1 MSLEPE
7 QPTALILDLEAFRR
21 RRRAA
26 TPVARRPFLWVWP
39 ATGHAMAAQFP
50 VVAPSLAARHR
61 FI

>member
-1 MSLEPE
+1 MSFESE
-7 QPTALILDLEAFRR
+7 QPTAQVLDLEAFRQ

-39 ATGHAMAAQFP
+39 TGQALAVQFP
-50 VVAPSLAARHR
+50 AVAPAPARHR